1 MKQTSYTVAEAKSR
15 MEAYCAYQERCHQ
28 EVRQK
33 LRAMGMIPL
42 AIDDV
47 IAHLITQ
54 GFLNEQRFAQS
65 FVRGKFRIKKW
76 GRLRIE
82 QALKMHGL
90 SDYIIQEAMQE
101 IDDVEYEELL
111 LQLAE
116 KKQAAINEKN
126 PYKAKAKL
134 VRFLLYKG
142 FEPDLV
148 FNIAADLCS
157 CD

>member
-1 MKQTSYTVAEAKSR
+1 M
-15 MEAYCAYQERCHQ
+15 
-28 EVRQK
+28 
-33 LRAMGMIPL
+33 
-42 AIDDV
+42 
-47 IAHLITQ
+47 
-54 GFLNEQRFAQS
+54 
-65 FVRGKFRIKKW
+65 RGKFRIKKW

-148 FNIAADLCS
+148 FNLAADLCS